1 MAIMT
6 LAGKNAIRTNQ
17 ILQCKKDCSEQGISV
32 TQWCREHG
40 LSEKSYWYYHKKLG
54 DALYDVALYEGAMD
68 NLPSLSEAKFV
79 ELTPRSEKTDSNKA
93 SIHIGSMTIEVD
105 DTISD
110 SFLERILKVAS
121 NV

>member
-6 LAGKNAIRTNQ
+6 LAGKNAIRANQ

-54 DALYDVALYEGAMD
+54 DALYDVALYEGEMD
-68 NLPSLSEAKFV
+68 NLVLFSRESILANAKDTIQRDRFYV
-79 ELTPRSEKTDSNKA
+79 VFHAEIFLGDSNGE
-93 SIHIGSMTIEVD
+93 SWFE
-105 DTISD
+105 
-110 SFLERILKVAS
+110 
-121 NV
+121 